1 MLRKMTRPPEN
12 QSFPP
17 RSHPD
22 KVSASASTRGPLS
35 IGRIFRPLPTFWLIA
50 ALVLIKGILFIAL
63 LPPWQGP
70 DEPVRFE
77 AVHLTTLPAGFYPA
91 WGEDATIQPRIIESM
106 RFFRTWKFYDRQEPP
121 ATAVTFAAANLPAG
135 SSILYE
141 APAAYSFYGLF
152 LRAFPSGDLLTRLYT
167 ARAVSLFL
175 HLLCFLSMAW
185 MSASIFHIRWNAPLC
200 LAVLLTYGLHPQ
212 LSFLASSVHAD
223 NLGFL
228 FSLIVLGWILLA
240 GQEAAILNRPW
251 HFYRWFLPAGLLIV
265 ISAYAVRKTIVLLP
279 FLGSV
284 LPLLLWIRWKKSGPR
299 KALLAIV
306 FLFLALAAIGFF
318 GVRLYPQILEGHH
331 FPIPLLHEIGRL
343 ADVGWTGWI
352 RYLLVL
358 FTTFWMALG
367 SLVYKLSMGWLLCL
381 MFLTIACLYG
391 WYLRLRER
399 RKDGASL
406 SPSFP
411 PGVLAILCLF
421 LFWIFVSVCITY
433 GPHRTNAEGRYL
445 LAATPALILLAC
457 TGFLGLGLF
466 RKQWSASF
474 LLPLWGSLALLLHTV
489 VLLRHIIP
497 IFYLP

>member
-1 MLRKMTRPPEN
+1 M
-12 QSFPP
+12 
-17 RSHPD
+17 
-22 KVSASASTRGPLS
+22 GPLS
-35 IGRIFRPLPTFWLIA
+35 IRKFFRPLPTFWLIA

-77 AVHLTTLPAGFYPA
+77 AVHLTTLRAGFYPA
-91 WGEDATIQPRIIESM
+91 WGKDATIQPRIIESM
-106 RFFRTWKFYDRQEPP
+106 RFFHAWKFYDRQEPP
-121 ATAVTFAAANLPAG
+121 ATAITFAEANLPAG

-152 LRAFPSGDLLTRLYT
+152 LRLFHSEDLLTRLYT
-167 ARAVSLFL
+167 ARTVSLLL
-175 HLLCFLSMAW
+175 HFLCFLSMAW
-185 MSASIFHIRWNAPLC
+185 MSASIFPIRWNAPLC
-200 LAVLLTYGLHPQ
+200 LMVLVTYGLHPQ
-212 LSFLASSVHAD
+212 ISFLASSVHAD

-240 GQEAAILNRPW
+240 GKEVEIVNRPW
-251 HFYRWFLPAGLLIV
+251 RFYFRLLLAGLLTV
-265 ISAYAVRKTIVLLP
+265 LSAYAVRKTVVLLP

-284 LPLLLWIRWKKSGPR
+284 LPLLLWVRWKKSGPA
-299 KALLAIV
+299 KALLAIA
-306 FLFLALAAIGFF
+306 FLFLALAATAFF
-318 GVRLYPQILEGHH
+318 GVHLYPQILDGHH
-331 FPIPLLHEIGRL
+331 FPISLLYEIGRL
-343 ADVGWTGWI
+343 ADIGWTGWI
-352 RYLLVL
+352 RYLLIL

-367 SLVYKLSMGWLLCL
+367 SLVYKLSMGWLLFL
-381 MFLTIACLYG
+381 IFLTVACLYG
-391 WYLRLRER
+391 WCLRIRELRN
-399 RKDGASL
+399 DGASIF
-406 SPSFP
+406 PPFP

-445 LAATPALILLAC
+445 LAAMPALVLLAC
-457 TGFLGLGLF
+457 PGFLGLGWL
-466 RKQWSASF
+466 RKQGSASL